1 MRFSPRAATLLGLKP
16 NSEMRAAIADTRLTA
31 ATRSART
38 SRARLKEAIDSMS
51 DGFAMWDADDRLIA
65 WNSTYAVFYADTTL
79 TQGMQFEDLVRYTA
93 THGLVSVPEHEI
105 DHWIQSRL
113 RMFHQEQHNL
123 LQAADGR
130 WHGEA
135 THWGTY
141 LEIDRPR
148 KLVFTWFTT
157 AEAERESTSVVTLTI
172 RRDGDG
178 CVATIVHELDAKWA
192 DAVKKCQQGWHGML
206 VQIDTFLCSEH

>member
-1 MRFSPRAATLLGLKP
+1 MSKTIEATVSHRFSASPERV
-16 NSEMRAAIADTRLTA
+16 
-31 ATRSART
+31 
-38 SRARLKEAIDSMS
+38 
-51 DGFAMWDADDRLIA
+51 FDAWLSPETVRQWMVLP
-65 WNSTYAVFYADTTL
+65 
-79 TQGMQFEDLVRYTA
+79 FEPFGGGTPDVRR
-93 THGLVSVPEHEI
+93 VEI
-105 DHWIQSRL
+105 DAR
-113 RMFHQEQHNL
+113 
-123 LQAADGR
+123 AGGR
-130 WHGEA
+130 FIFSDMREHGEA